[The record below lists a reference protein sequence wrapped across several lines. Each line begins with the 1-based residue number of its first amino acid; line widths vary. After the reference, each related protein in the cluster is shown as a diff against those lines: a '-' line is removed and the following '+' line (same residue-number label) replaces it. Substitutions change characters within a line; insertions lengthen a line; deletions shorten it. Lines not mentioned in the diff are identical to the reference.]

1 MADTN
6 TRTQGGR
13 SSGSQQNEARPG
25 NQAQQEGARGDR
37 QQAGGAEA
45 IRAEEAAR
53 AAVGNAQ
60 ESFQRGANVAT
71 RGMEDVASNLAEQTR
86 RTTGSMKDA
95 MEIHRDTVHSAA
107 EDFRAATTA
116 ATVSVEGMIKI
127 DTAVVDLVGQS
138 AEATARVSQQ
148 LLGARTPR
156 DVADAQREYTE
167 ALMRSWIDGSALIL
181 RATQEIAERA
191 LEPINE
197 RMGRR
202 VRA

>member
-1 MADTN
+1 
-6 TRTQGGR
+6 
-13 SSGSQQNEARPG
+13 
-25 NQAQQEGARGDR
+25 
-37 QQAGGAEA
+37 
-45 IRAEEAAR
+45 
-53 AAVGNAQ
+53 
-60 ESFQRGANVAT
+60 
-71 RGMEDVASNLAEQTR
+71 
-86 RTTGSMKDA
+86 MKDA